1 MSTGRL
7 ASFEDELIIRYRI
20 LHIDSHM
27 ESFLIFAVPLT
38 GTGNS
43 SQKEGVLG
51 SGGQT

>member
-27 ESFLIFAVPLT
+27 ESLLIFAVPLT